1 MPKKRNHRSQ
11 PQPRM
16 ILTAQNGRDD
26 ERKDTTREQSSDSG
40 NPNQSSFPDIDLLF
54 KSRIPLQKV
63 PLRTISK
70 SLI

>member
-1 MPKKRNHRSQ
+1 MPKKRNHRRRS
-11 PQPRM
+11 PTM